1 MADGGRAVDF
11 SPEMRDNKIKEFP
24 LSNAS
29 RSLFLVLLLLLLPS
43 GAQAGLDPGAQT
55 DAAYVQARRRM
66 VEEQLASRDITD
78 GRVRDAMRR
87 VPRHLFVPAALRSQ
101 AYDDYPLPI
110 GEGQTISQPYIVALM
125 TQCLGIKGGEK
136 VLEVGTGSGYQAA
149 VLAEMGAR
157 VFSIEISPVLA
168 AGAGR
173 TLEILGY
180 GNVRVKSGDGFFGWP
195 EEEPFD
201 AIIVTAAPEKVPP
214 VLFEQLKE
222 GGRLIIPLGR
232 ADFLQV
238 LTLFTKQ
245 KGKPV
250 SREILDVRFVP
261 MTGEIRKE

>member
-1 MADGGRAVDF
+1 MKRFSSPALALGVFLLSLWAGGH
-11 SPEMRDNKIKEFP
+11 E
-24 LSNAS
+24 
-29 RSLFLVLLLLLLPS
+29 
-43 GAQAGLDPGAQT
+43 DPGAQT
-55 DAAYVQARRRM
+55 DAAYAQARRRM

-78 GRVRDAMRR
+78 SRVLDAMRR
-87 VPRHLFVPAALRSQ
+87 VPRHLFVPAGLRSQ

-125 TQCLGIKGGEK
+125 TQCLGLKGGEK

-157 VFSIEISPVLA
+157 VFSIEINPVLA
-168 AGAGR
+168 AGAAR
-173 TLEILGY
+173 TLEELGY
-180 GNVRVKSGDGFFGWP
+180 RNVRVKAGDGFFGWP
-195 EEEPFD
+195 GEAPFD

-214 VLFEQLKE
+214 ALFEQLKE

-232 ADFLQV
+232 AAFVQV
-238 LTLFTKQ
+238 LTLFTK
-245 KGKPV
+245 KEGKPV